1 MGLLFS
7 CNGKKTKTKQNYY
20 NEIFDGLDLD
30 GTQYLDTDELQTLWE
45 KVQNHKLTMLKK
57 DLDDFTSNKHKDIHN
72 VEKLDASSIIP
83 KNKKF
88 NIKEF
93 LKIMNILKMT
103 NEELHTFWIST
114 KQSEITNI
122 QEVLNKY
129 Q

>member
-30 GTQYLDTDELQTLWE
+30 GTQYLDADELQ
-45 KVQNHKLTMLKK
+45 
-57 DLDDFTSNKHKDIHN
+57 N
-72 VEKLDASSIIP
+72 VEKLDASSLIP
-83 KNKKF
+83 KNKQF

-93 LKIMNILKMT
+93 MKIMNILKMT
-103 NEELHTFWIST
+103 DEELHTFWIST

>member
-1 MGLLFS
+1 
-7 CNGKKTKTKQNYY
+7 
-20 NEIFDGLDLD
+20 
-30 GTQYLDTDELQTLWE
+30 
-45 KVQNHKLTMLKK
+45 
-57 DLDDFTSNKHKDIHN
+57 DIQN
-72 VEKLDASSIIP
+72 VEKLDASSLIP

-93 LKIMNILKMT
+93 LKIMNILNMT
-103 NEELHTFWIST
+103 NEELHTFWVST

>member
-30 GTQYLDTDELQTLWE
+30 GTQYLDADELQTLWE
-45 KVQNHKLTMLKK
+45 KVKKHKLTMLKK
-57 DLDDFTSNKHKDIHN
+57 ELDDFTSKKNKDIQN
-72 VEKLDASSIIP
+72 VEKLDASSLIP
-83 KNKKF
+83 KNKQF

-93 LKIMNILKMT
+93 MKTMNILKMT
-103 NEELHTFWIST
+103 DEELHTFWVST